1 MVRQRRM
8 SLTAASRA
16 YNIPLS
22 TLSDRVKRPK
32 LTERARVLNLEEKL
46 AVSEFCQYQA
56 EHGRPLRRKD
66 IREHIKVY
74 TFFGYNEPFFKYII
88 V

>member
-32 LTERARVLNLEEKL
+32 LTERARVLNLEEVL
-46 AVSEFCQYQA
+46 SLSEFCQFQA
-56 EHGRPLRRKD
+56 KHGRPLRRNY

-74 TFFGYNEPFFKYII
+74 SFFGYNDIF
-88 V
+88 